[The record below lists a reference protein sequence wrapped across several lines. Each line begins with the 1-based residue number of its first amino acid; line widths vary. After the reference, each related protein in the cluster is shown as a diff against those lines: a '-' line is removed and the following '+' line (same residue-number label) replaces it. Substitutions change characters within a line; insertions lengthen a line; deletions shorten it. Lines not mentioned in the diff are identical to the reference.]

1 MLGRLEQLTNI
12 YGVSGDEGRV
22 RKYLKGALDD
32 MGLAHKTD
40 AMGNLIVHKAGK
52 GRRVMVCAHMDEVG
66 MIVRGVLENGLLAYE
81 AAGLDPRVVISKRV
95 AVGRDDVPGVIGAK
109 AIHLQNREEF
119 KRALAHD
126 ELYVDIGAKDRAD
139 ALKYVNPGDRICFTT
154 KFERL
159 GEDIVKAK
167 ALDDRVGCAILLEL
181 LKNGY
186 ECDLWAVFTVQEE
199 LGLRGAK
206 AAVWTAA
213 PDVALVLEGTT
224 ANDMPKAKEHEYVT
238 RMGHG
243 PAVTFMDGGTVAR
256 PRMFKALQQ
265 TAKEAGIPYQF
276 RQGSRGGTDGGA
288 INKALDGCV
297 VGGISVGCRYIHSPA
312 SLASVSDI
320 QNAYRLA
327 HAFLQTKKFDEVL

>member
-1 MLGRLEQLTNI
+1 MLGRLEELTNI

-22 RKYLKGALDD
+22 RRYIKTVLDG
-32 MGLAHKTD
+32 MGLKHKTD
-40 AMGNLIVHKAGK
+40 AMGNLIVHKQGA

-66 MIVRGVLENGLLAYE
+66 MVARGVLDNGLIAYE
-81 AAGLDPRVVISKRV
+81 QVGLDPRVVISKRV
-95 AVGRDDVPGVIGAK
+95 VVGPDDVPGVIGAK
-109 AIHLQNREEF
+109 AIHLQSRDDLG
-119 KRALAHD
+119 RALPHS

-139 ALKYVNPGDRICFTT
+139 ALKYVKPGDYICFTT

-159 GEDIVKAK
+159 GEDTLKAK
-167 ALDDRVGCAILLEL
+167 ALDDRIGCAILLEL
-181 LKNGY
+181 LKNDY

-199 LGLRGAK
+199 IGLRGAK
-206 AAVWTAA
+206 AAVHTAA

-224 ANDMPKAKEHEYVT
+224 ANDMPKARDHEYVT
-238 RMGHG
+238 KMGCG
-243 PAVTFMDGGTVAR
+243 PAITFMDGGTVTR
-256 PRMFKALQQ
+256 PKMFRALQQ
-265 TAKEAGIPYQF
+265 TAKEAGIPYQL

-312 SLASVSDI
+312 SLASAMDI

-327 HAFLQTKKFDEVL
+327 DAFLRTKKFDEVL

>member
-1 MLGRLEQLTNI
+1 MLGRLETLTNI

-22 RKYLKGALDD
+22 RKYLKGALEE

-40 AMGNLIVHKAGK
+40 TMGNLIVHKEGK

-66 MIVRGVLENGLLAYE
+66 MIVRGVLENGLIAYDE
-81 AAGLDPRVVISKRV
+81 VGLDPRVVISKRV
-95 AVGRDDVPGVIGAK
+95 VVGRDDVPGVIGAK
-109 AIHLQNREEF
+109 AIHMQSREEL
-119 KRALAHD
+119 KRALPHD

-139 ALKYVNPGDRICFTT
+139 ALKYVRLGDRICFTT

-159 GEDIVKAK
+159 GEDVVKAK
-167 ALDDRVGCAILLEL
+167 ALDDRVGCSILLEL
-181 LKNGY
+181 LKNDY

-199 LGLRGAK
+199 IGTRGAK

-213 PDVALVLEGTT
+213 PDVALVFEGTT
-224 ANDMPKAKEHEYVT
+224 ANDIPKARDHEYVT

-243 PAVTFMDGGTVAR
+243 PAITFMDGGTVAR
-256 PRMFKALQQ
+256 PKMFKTLQR
-265 TAKEAGIPYQF
+265 TAQEAGIPYQF

-297 VGGISVGCRYIHSPA
+297 VGGISCGCRYIHSPA

-320 QNAYRLA
+320 QNAYKLA
-327 HAFLQTKKFDEVL
+327 DAFLRTKKFDEVL